1 MSTVLLYCNDDK
13 QYAELTRIFEEKG
26 FQIKR
31 ALSCEELNR
40 FSETDLPELLFLD
53 FTFIPNKEIQ
63 EVSLTCRSINIPSL
77 ALFST
82 EVLTNYAQL
91 IEADDFL
98 VAPPDTSELTFR
110 IRNLLWHSNG
120 HSNLNPIRI
129 GGLVINQEKYEVLLD
144 REKISLTFKEYELLR
159 LMASSPGRVFTRE
172 GLLSQLWGYDYF
184 GGTRTVDVH
193 IRRLRSKIENT
204 RHSFIETVWN
214 VGYRFVE
221 NSGSR

>member
-1 MSTVLLYCNDDK
+1 MSTVLLYCNNDK
-13 QYAELTRIFEEKG
+13 QFAELTRVFEEKG

-40 FSETDLPELLFLD
+40 FSETEHPALLFLD
-53 FTFIPNKEIQ
+53 FTLTPNREIQ
-63 EVSLTCRSINIPSL
+63 KISLTCQNINIPSV

-82 EVLTNYAQL
+82 EVLTNYTQL

-98 VAPPDTSELTFR
+98 VAPPDSTELTFR
-110 IRNLLWHSNG
+110 IRNLLWNSNG
-120 HSNLNPIRI
+120 HSNLNHIQI

-144 REKISLTFKEYELLR
+144 HEKISLTFKEYELLR

-172 GLLSQLWGYDYF
+172 GLLSQIWGYDYF

-193 IRRLRSKIENT
+193 IRRLRSKIENS

-221 NSGSR
+221 NSGAR

>member
-1 MSTVLLYCNDDK
+1 MSTVLLYCNNDK
-13 QYAELTRIFEEKG
+13 QFAELTRVFEEKG

-40 FSETDLPELLFLD
+40 FSETEHPALLFLD
-53 FTFIPNKEIQ
+53 FTLTPNREIQ
-63 EVSLTCRSINIPSL
+63 KISLTCQNINIPSL

-82 EVLTNYAQL
+82 EVLTNYTQL

-98 VAPPDTSELTFR
+98 VAPPDSAELTFR
-110 IRNLLWHSNG
+110 IRNLLWNSNG
-120 HSNLNPIRI
+120 HSNLNHIQI

-144 REKISLTFKEYELLR
+144 HEKISLTFKEYELLR

-172 GLLSQLWGYDYF
+172 GLLSQIWGYDYF

-193 IRRLRSKIENT
+193 IRRLRSKIENS

-221 NSGSR
+221 NSGAR

>member
-1 MSTVLLYCNDDK
+1 MSTVLLYCNNDK
-13 QYAELTRIFEEKG
+13 QFAELTRVFEEKG

-40 FSETDLPELLFLD
+40 FSETAHPALLFLD
-53 FTFIPNKEIQ
+53 FTLTPNREIQ
-63 EVSLTCRSINIPSL
+63 KISLTCQNINIPSL

-82 EVLTNYAQL
+82 EVLTNYTQL

-98 VAPPDTSELTFR
+98 VAPPDSTELTFR
-110 IRNLLWHSNG
+110 IRNLLWNSNG
-120 HSNLNPIRI
+120 HSNLNHIQI

-144 REKISLTFKEYELLR
+144 HEKISLTFKEYELLR

-172 GLLSQLWGYDYF
+172 GLLSQIWGYDYF

-193 IRRLRSKIENT
+193 IRRLRSKIENS

-221 NSGSR
+221 NSGAR